1 MESPGPMTIPI
12 GHFIEVKKELENENE
27 NLKLENQKLKAEL
40 EMKKHENYAVNIRKI
55 KLEEE
60 KKRLKEK
67 ITILNDQIFIKE
79 HKSVLLNTMFNDLT
93 GSFQDVLYNMDGPK
107 SEEFKKAIDSLLKKD
122 EIIKQ
127 QTANP
132 KPCKEEEE
140 PPKKQIKK
148 EYVEPINDNFYPT
161 KPNVSSPPPIPILKK
176 DKRNAEFKELIKS
189 QSNLLSKLEHK
200 INQITHNS
208 HIQEKKIGDLEM
220 ENTLLKGKL
229 VLADQDFSFT
239 QNKSAI
245 KKYLKLLPKDQKPD
259 IQENQILSI
268 KISEK

>member
-12 GHFIEVKKELENENE
+12 GHFNEVKEELENENE
-27 NLKLENQKLKAEL
+27 NLKLENQRLKAEL
-40 EMKKHENYAVNIRKI
+40 ERKKHENYAVNIRKI

-60 KKRLKEK
+60 KNRLKEK

-107 SEEFKKAIDSLLKKD
+107 SEKFKKAIDSLLKKD

-127 QTANP
+127 QTANS

-148 EYVEPINDNFYPT
+148 EYVEPTNDNFYPT
-161 KPNVSSPPPIPILKK
+161 KPNVSSPPPIPILK
-176 DKRNAEFKELIKS
+176 R
-189 QSNLLSKLEHK
+189 Q
-200 INQITHNS
+200 
-208 HIQEKKIGDLEM
+208 
-220 ENTLLKGKL
+220 
-229 VLADQDFSFT
+229 T
-239 QNKSAI
+239 QRRV
-245 KKYLKLLPKDQKPD
+245 
-259 IQENQILSI
+259 
-268 KISEK
+268 